1 MRTDVL
7 QVATRG
13 SKLALAQT
21 AWVIERLRERF
32 PAKEFETRVIRTSGD
47 DARQERGV
55 PPGKGIFVKEIEDA
69 LLRGEA
75 ALAVHSLKDMP
86 TELPPGLA
94 IAAVAAR
101 EDARDALI
109 SKTGARLGE
118 LPAGAVVGTGSAR
131 RAAQLLAGRPD
142 LRVEPIRG
150 NLDTRIAKL
159 RGTRES
165 PVAYDAIVVAA
176 AGCRRLGLAGT
187 ITQLLPPGLMLPA
200 AGQGALAV
208 ETRHDDDETTAIVA
222 ALDDDATRQATTAE
236 RACLHGLGGG
246 CRVPIAAYGRMADGA
261 LLLRARVCSPDG
273 REIVESQASGPP
285 AEAQALG
292 TALARDLLERGAGP
306 LIEEHSQEG

>member
-1 MRTDVL
+1 MSTNVL

-21 AWVIERLRERF
+21 AWVIERLRERS
-32 PAKEFETRVIRTSGD
+32 PGQRFETRVIKTSGD
-47 DARQERGV
+47 DAGQGGP
-55 PPGKGIFVKEIEDA
+55 PPGKGIFVKEIEEA

-75 ALAVHSLKDMP
+75 ALAVHSLKDLP

-94 IAAVAAR
+94 IAAVPKR
-101 EDARDALI
+101 EDPRDALI

-118 LPAGAVVGTGSAR
+118 LPTGAVVGTGSGR
-131 RAAQLLAGRPD
+131 RAAQLLAARPD

-159 RGTRES
+159 MGTRES
-165 PVAYDAIVVAA
+165 PVAYDAIIVAA
-176 AGCRRLGLAGT
+176 AGCRRLGLAGA

-208 ETRHDDDETTAIVA
+208 ETRLDDSDTTAIA
-222 ALDDDATRQATTAE
+222 AVLDDDATRQATTAE

-246 CRVPIAAYGRMADGA
+246 CRVPIAAHARIAEET

-273 REIVESQASGPP
+273 REIVESEASGPP
-285 AEAQALG
+285 AEAEALG
-292 TALARDLLERGAGP
+292 ASLANELLQRGAAT
-306 LIEEHSQEG
+306 LITEHSQEG